1 MPTAA
6 PDQEAPPPAK
16 RPRAR
21 KLLIVAGV
29 AVVMLLGAAG
39 AGAYYLKKKQ
49 DAQAAAE
56 AGEAQAPAGGKKAS
70 SEPPVYVPLESFT
83 VNLADRGAERF
94 VQLSLSLQ
102 VEDKKAGE
110 RPRAFMP
117 AVRHA
122 MLLALSRKTAA
133 ELASPEGKL
142 QLARELHLATL
153 QAMGVDVPAP
163 AQAAAPPAAAGSA
176 VAVAAA
182 STLPAS
188 LPTEGL
194 PVVAVHFGNFIIQ

>member
-6 PDQEAPPPAK
+6 PDQEATTPPK
-16 RPRAR
+16 RSRTR
-21 KLLIVAGV
+21 KLIMVAGV

-49 DAQAAAE
+49 DAQAEAENGQAETAA
-56 AGEAQAPAGGKKAS
+56 KKAS
-70 SEPPVYVPLESFT
+70 TEPPVYVPLESFT

-110 RPRAFMP
+110 RVRAFMP

-133 ELASPEGKL
+133 DLSSHEGKL
-142 QLARELHLATL
+142 ALARELHLATL
-153 QAMGVDVPAP
+153 QAMQVDLP
-163 AQAAAPPAAAGSA
+163 AAAPAATAPAAAGSA
-176 VAVAAA
+176 VAPAATVSQA
-182 STLPAS
+182 PAAW
-188 LPTEGL
+188 PTEGL